1 MLQASSTH
9 RDAQERRAIA
19 CTDCVTRR
27 ATSKMKF
34 QIYTI
39 CFYNPFFFF
48 FSFKEIICSREF
60 SKNFH
65 LITENRKLRQSF
77 KLKFKLTLE
86 ILLSN
91 SRNGKEIL
99 DRKSGQ
105 RNRRY
110 IFFIRTFFSVR
121 KL

>member
-34 QIYTI
+34 QICTI
-39 CFYNPFFFF
+39 CFYNPFFFLSF
-48 FSFKEIICSREF
+48 FPLRKIRSREF
-60 SKNFH
+60 SRNFH
-65 LITENRKLRQSF
+65 LIKRGNRKRVQ
-77 KLKFKLTLE
+77 LKYSVE

-91 SRNGKEIL
+91 GRNGKEFL

-110 IFFIRTFFSVR
+110 IFFIRTFFPVR

>member
-1 MLQASSTH
+1 MLVTVLQASSTH

-65 LITENRKLRQSF
+65 LITGNATIA
-77 KLKFKLTLE
+77 KFKLTLE

-91 SRNGKEIL
+91 GRNGKEIL